1 MGYFTRYT
9 GGIDFSRDLTPK
21 ETSDITVEEG
31 CVTLDL
37 FEDVIDTNDYGLV
50 EVKQA
55 YGIIPSSEDGM
66 RGYYFADQLQN
77 LVNQIPADVG
87 LSGYIRGQGEDG
99 DVSRYRIDE
108 NRKVVHEEAI
118 MTWPDGTDAGRN

>member
-9 GGIDFSRDLTPK
+9 GEISFSRDLTAK
-21 ETSDITVEEG
+21 ETSDITLEEDA

-37 FEDVIDTNDYGLV
+37 FEEIVDTQEYGIV

-55 YGIIPSSEDGM
+55 YSIIPASEDGM
-66 RGYYFADQLQN
+66 RGYYFTAQLQKLVDQL
-77 LVNQIPADVG
+77 PADVG

-99 DVSRYRIDE
+99 D
-108 NRKVVHEEAI
+108 
-118 MTWPDGTDAGRN
+118 